1 MKYLSSPKKILKEV
15 RSFNF
20 KDKKSLISV
29 ILYITT
35 FVSLLSPFFT
45 PLKANAT
52 VTEAF
57 VHFDRLATTQLVAG
71 TACLKTATSG
81 TENGVVIDFPTGW
94 TIPTAGNWTVSVTNL
109 PTDPVGG
116 GAATAW
122 PNIATAT
129 ISVVGLSVRFAQVSS
144 MDLTTSVFYCFNFS
158 GATSAIGSAGND
170 QTGTLKT
177 TGGSPY
183 VDSVGYAVS
192 IVAAAGDQIVVT
204 ASVSATMTFTLSPT
218 SLSLGTLSTS
228 TVASASATQTVSTN
242 ARNGWVSWVK
252 GSNATGLVSAIAS
265 ANLASPGS
273 YPTITDLASTTGYGL
288 EVEAV
293 AGTPVPAAGYWANQA
308 SSQTKV
314 GHIDSTVFRQ
324 TASDTAPATSDQIS
338 INVHAKI
345 PATQAAASDYTDTLT
360 VVAAGSF

>member
-15 RSFNF
+15 KSCNF
-20 KDKKSLISV
+20 KDTKSLISV
-29 ILYITT
+29 ILYVTT
-35 FVSLLSPFFT
+35 FISLLSPFFT
-45 PLKANAT
+45 PSKANAT
-52 VTEAF
+52 VTESF
-57 VHFDRLATTQLVAG
+57 VRFDRLATGAAISG
-71 TACLKTATSG
+71 TACLKSTLT
-81 TENGVVIDFPTGW
+81 TQTNVVLVFPTGW
-94 TIPTAGNWTVSVTNL
+94 TVSSTASNWTVTTTNL

-116 GAATAW
+116 TAATAW
-122 PNIATAT
+122 PGIGTAT
-129 ISVVGLSVRFAQVSS
+129 SVSGLNVTFPGSALVAG
-144 MDLTTSVFYCFNFS
+144 TFYCFNFT
-158 GATSAIGSAGND
+158 GASSTIGSAGND
-170 QTGTLKT
+170 QTGQLKT
-177 TGGSPY
+177 QGGSPY
-183 VDSVGYAVS
+183 TDSVNYAVS
-192 IVAAAGDQIVVT
+192 IVASAGDQIVVT

-242 ARNGWVSWVK
+242 ARNGWISWVK
-252 GSNATGLVSAIAS
+252 GANATGLVSAIAS

-308 SSQTKV
+308 SGQTKV
-314 GHIDSTVFRQ
+314 GRIDSTVFRQ
-324 TASDTAPATSDQIS
+324 TASNTIPVSGDQIS